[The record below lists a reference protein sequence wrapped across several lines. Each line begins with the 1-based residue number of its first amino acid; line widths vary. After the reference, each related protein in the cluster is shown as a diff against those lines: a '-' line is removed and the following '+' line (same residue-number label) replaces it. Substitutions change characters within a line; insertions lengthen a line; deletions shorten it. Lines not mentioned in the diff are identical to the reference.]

1 MSFPTTAGATVS
13 SEPSSPIL
21 RACVALQIASVV
33 AVGRVRSARPDDR
46 GQSTAEYALVI
57 LGAAAVALLLVAWA
71 SQTDKIGQLLDAVID
86 SILSRFR

>member
-1 MSFPTTAGATVS
+1 MSLPNPAGATAP
-13 SEPSSPIL
+13 SEVSSPIL
-21 RACVALQIASVV
+21 RPCAALQVASVV
-33 AVGRVRSARPDDR
+33 AADRVRSARSDDR